1 MKAVK
6 KTELSYYVHAKDGSP
21 VAGPF
26 KQEVDAKTARAS
38 YKQRTGKQAFVVAQG
53 Q

>member
-6 KTELSYYVHAKDGSP
+6 QAKLSYYVHTKDGSP
-21 VAGPF
+21 VTGPF
-26 KQEVDAKTARAS
+26 ENRVDANTARAS
-38 YKQRTGKQAFVVAQG
+38 YKQRTGKQAFVVVQG